1 MYKGFEVIDAH
12 CHIYPEKIAAKAVE
26 GIGAFYDLTM
36 SEKGM
41 ADDMLARGKSAGI
54 DRYLIFSVATKPAQ
68 VKSINEFIA
77 RQAQASG
84 GTMIGLGT
92 IHPESENMKGD
103 IEHILELGLKGI
115 KIHPDFQKFKLDDY
129 RFLKAY
135 EMCAGKL
142 PVLIHT
148 GDYRY
153 DYSNPNRMKPLLEIF
168 TDVTFIGAHFG
179 GWSMWEEATRELAG
193 YDNFY
198 VDCSS
203 SFYALEKEVS
213 LRLIRT
219 YGADKVLFG
228 SDYPM
233 WSAAQELEYLDSLPL
248 SVEERTMILAKNT
261 EKLFNL

>member
-1 MYKGFEVIDAH
+1 
-12 CHIYPEKIAAKAVE
+12 
-26 GIGAFYDLTM
+26 
-36 SEKGM
+36 
-41 ADDMLARGKSAGI
+41 
-54 DRYLIFSVATKPAQ
+54 
-68 VKSINEFIA
+68 
-77 RQAQASG
+77 
-84 GTMIGLGT
+84 
-92 IHPESENMKGD
+92 
-103 IEHILELGLKGI
+103 
-115 KIHPDFQKFKLDDY
+115 
-129 RFLKAY
+129 
-135 EMCAGKL
+135 MCAGKL

-179 GWSMWEEATRELAG
+179 GWSMWEEATQELAG